1 MTSLRF
7 CMVTTFYPPYNFG
20 GDGIGV
26 QRLARAVAKAGHEVT
41 VIHDVDAYGAL
52 TDHRPEAEPE
62 LDGIEVVSLRSD
74 LGIVSALL
82 TQQTGRPVVNRKR
95 IRRLF
100 EQGRFDVINFHNV
113 SLVGGPG
120 ILAEGDAVKVYTAH
134 EHWLVCPTHVLW
146 RHKREL
152 CTGRE
157 CLRCS
162 LHYRRPPQ
170 LWRHT
175 GYLDRQLAH
184 VDAFIAKSRFSR
196 EKHMEFGFS
205 RDMEVMPYFLPERA
219 ASDAAPGGPSPHPRP
234 FFLFVGR
241 LEAIKGLQDVI
252 PAFGEYRDADLLI
265 AGDGE
270 YADALRALAEGIDRV
285 RFLGRVAPG
294 ELRRYYEH
302 ALALIVP
309 SICYETF
316 GIILIEAFREGTP
329 VVARRIGPFP
339 EILETCP
346 AGALFSNSEELLSA
360 LRGLQSDAETRD
372 TLGRVA
378 REGFEKHWSEE
389 AVLPQYFDIVRRAAE
404 RAGKRGVAAALAQEP
419 ELSREHIS

>member
-1 MTSLRF
+1 MKSLRF
-7 CMVTTFYPPYNFG
+7 CMVTTFYPPFNFG

-26 QRLARAVAKAGHEVT
+26 QRLSRALARAGHEVT
-41 VIHDVDAYGAL
+41 VVHDVDAFRAL
-52 TDHRPEAEPE
+52 SGGEPDHEPE
-62 LDGIEVVSLRSD
+62 MEGIEVVPLRSD
-74 LGIVSALL
+74 LGIISPLL

-100 EQGRFDVINFHNV
+100 EEGRFDVINFHNV

-120 ILAEGDAVKVYTAH
+120 ILSEGDAVKLYTAH
-134 EHWLVCPTHVLW
+134 EHWLVCPMHVLW

-157 CLRCS
+157 CLRCT

-170 LWRHT
+170 LWRNT
-175 GYLDRQLAH
+175 GYLEGQLAH

-196 EKHMEFGFS
+196 DKHKEFGFS

-219 ASDAAPGGPSPHPRP
+219 ASDAPSGGPSPHTRP

-241 LEAIKGLQDVI
+241 LESIKGLQDVI
-252 PAFGEYRDADLLI
+252 PAFKDYGDADLLI

-270 YADALRALAEGIDRV
+270 YSDELRALAHGIEGV
-285 RFLGRVAPG
+285 RFLGRIAPG

-339 EILETCP
+339 EILEQCP
-346 AGALFSNSEELLSA
+346 AGALFSSQEELLSA
-360 LRGLQSDAETRD
+360 LHRLQSDAETRAA
-372 TLGRVA
+372 LGRTA
-378 REGFEKHWSEE
+378 REGFETHWSEG
-389 AVLPQYFDIVRRAAE
+389 AVLPQYLEIVRSAAE
-404 RAGKRGVAAALAQEP
+404 RAGKPDVAAALAPEP

>member
-7 CMVTTFYPPYNFG
+7 CMVTTFYPPFNFG

-26 QRLARAVAKAGHEVT
+26 QRLSSALARAGHQVT
-41 VIHDVDAYGAL
+41 VVHDVDAFQAL
-52 TDHRPEAEPE
+52 SGRKPNREAEA
-62 LDGIEVVSLRSD
+62 DGVEVVPLNSE
-74 LGIVSALL
+74 LGLVSPLL
-82 TQQTGRPVVNRKR
+82 TQQTGRPLVNRRK

-100 EQGRFDVINFHNV
+100 DERRFDVINFHNV

-120 ILAEGDAVKVYTAH
+120 VLSEGDAVKVYTAH

-146 RHKREL
+146 RHQREL

-157 CLRCS
+157 CVRCS

-170 LWRHT
+170 LWRYT
-175 GYLDRQLAH
+175 GYLERQLSH

-196 EKHMEFGFS
+196 EKHREFGFS
-205 RDMEVMPYFLPERA
+205 RDMEVMPYFLPERTA
-219 ASDAAPGGPSPHPRP
+219 DDAAPGGPSPHARP

-241 LEAIKGLQDVI
+241 LESIKGLQDVI
-252 PAFGEYRDADLLI
+252 PAFREYPDADLLI

-270 YADALRALAEGIDRV
+270 YSEALRAMADGIDGV

-339 EILETCP
+339 EILEKCP
-346 AGALFSNSEELLSA
+346 AGALFSSREELVVA
-360 LRGLQSDAETRD
+360 LRRLQSDTEIRA

-378 REGFEKHWSEE
+378 REGFEEHWSES
-389 AVLPQYFDIVRRAAE
+389 AVVPQYLDIVRRAAE
-404 RAGKRGVAAALAQEP
+404 SAGKQDVAAALAAEP
-419 ELSREHIS
+419 DLSREHIS